1 MSKQFE
7 KNQRIYWRQIFP
19 RILSSNIAYCFAVNL
34 SAATQLSSSTY
45 HCSKVITSLNELL
58 NKKRKVYWRW
68 QRKWKIHWWLLYLV
82 WIHLKQ
88 ILAPFVGGAFF
99 VFVFFFFNY
108 YLFILLSFPLKSL
121 LQSDYCNMAVLNNPS
136 GLIWFCGL
144 SQNYSFHF
152 ATAVMCICLAEKNLS
167 LPFSVRCPE
176 WS

>member
-99 VFVFFFFNY
+99 VFGFFFLIII
-108 YLFILLSFPLKSL
+108 YLFCFLSPLKA
-121 LQSDYCNMAVLNNPS
+121 YCKVISAVWQFWITHLD
-136 GLIWFCGL
+136 WFG
-144 SQNYSFHF
+144 SVGFPKTIHF
-152 ATAVMCICLAEKNLS
+152 T
-167 LPFSVRCPE
+167 LPQL
-176 WS
+176 

>member
-68 QRKWKIHWWLLYLV
+68 QRKWKIHWWLLYILFEFTWNKSWLHLLV
-82 WIHLKQ
+82 VRFLC
-88 ILAPFVGGAFF
+88 LGFF
-99 VFVFFFFNY
+99 LFC
-108 YLFILLSFPLKSL
+108 LFIYFAFCFLSPLKA
-121 LQSDYCNMAVLNNPS
+121 YCKVISAVWQFWITHLD
-136 GLIWFCGL
+136 WFG
-144 SQNYSFHF
+144 SVGFPKTIHF
-152 ATAVMCICLAEKNLS
+152 T
-167 LPFSVRCPE
+167 LPQL
-176 WS
+176 